1 MFIINVPKEFQPNY
15 VSNYPSYSSGK
26 NIEEI
31 CYDLIKQNNDNL
43 QSNYCYLPVFWTSF
57 YIIRNYAA
65 SIDDLYQWLDTLDK
79 TKRYFTIS
87 QYDSGVYVKNLNLN
101 LTVFS
106 AGGGG
111 ANINNDS
118 IVKNFNYLGSP
129 REYFCG
135 KKGDYDIPLLC
146 LPIIRANVDLQ
157 RDIFCAFMGRFDTH
171 FCRMEMYNKLKDSSQ
186 FIFLESSTDINNYKN
201 ILSRSVFTLAPRGY
215 GYTSFRLF
223 EAILCGSIP
232 IYIWEGELI
241 LPFQDKI
248 CWEDFS
254 IVINI
259 ADIDNLQ
266 TILNNCDV
274 NKLQTNLKRAQDCFN
289 YEFIINYI
297 LEKMK

>member
-1 MFIINVPKEFQPNY
+1 MFIIDVPKEFQPNY

-31 CYDLIKQNNDNL
+31 CYDLIKEKNEPS
-43 QSNYCYLPVFWTSF
+43 QSDYCYLPVFWTSF
-57 YIIRNYAA
+57 YIMRNYAA
-65 SIDDLYQWLDTLDK
+65 SIEDLYQWLETLDK
-79 TKRYFTIS
+79 TKKYFTVN

-118 IVKNFNYLGSP
+118 IVKNFNYFGSP
-129 REYFCG
+129 RQYFCG
-135 KKGDYDIPLLC
+135 KKGDYDIPLMC
-146 LPIIRANVDLQ
+146 LPILNADVDVP

-171 FCRMEMYNKLKDSSQ
+171 FCRMEMYNTLKDASQ
-186 FIFLESSTDINNYKN
+186 FVFLEPSTDINNYKN

-248 CWEDFS
+248 RWEDFS
-254 IVINI
+254 IIINI
-259 ADIDNLQ
+259 ADINNLKI
-266 TILNNCDV
+266 ILDNCDV
-274 NKLQTNLKRAQDCFN
+274 NKLQTNLKRVQYCFN